1 MTAGR
6 ERLPRGASGFP
17 HPFSQHTKVSLL
29 EFFSCIQTQ
38 LESRLGTCEKLVRS
52 L

>member
-6 ERLPRGASGFP
+6 ERLPRGASGCS
-17 HPFSQHTKVSLL
+17 HPSSQHTKGSLL
-29 EFFSCIQTQ
+29 EFHSCVQTQ
-38 LESRLGTCEKLVRS
+38 LESRLGTCEKLARP